1 MEISEYYLEGWSVC
15 VPKVA
20 IKSGIA
26 CGACH
31 WALGT
36 GRIVLRK

>member
-20 IKSGIA
+20 IK
-26 CGACH
+26 
-31 WALGT
+31 L
-36 GRIVLRK
+36 VLLVAVATASH

>member
-20 IKSGIA
+20 IKLVLLVELA
-26 CGACH
+26 
-31 WALGT
+31 T
-36 GRIVLRK
+36 GH